1 MNLRK
6 SFRCIAL
13 VGGFAALV
21 AVLGACHSR
30 AGDSVD
36 RTVNKSEKVFKK

>member
-6 SFRCIAL
+6 SVRCIVL

-30 AGDSVD
+30 AGDAAD
-36 RTVNKSEKVFKK
+36 RSVNKTEKVFKK